1 MKTAGL
7 LAGVALAVA
16 GMGVAQAQ
24 TAACNQ
30 MKLMLT
36 AKVEAIREL
45 RGEETKRDNNYVY
58 HSSKTNLSGFN
69 GCEAKNPPKQDPD
82 EYEEYTVSCTNEFA
96 NSEAATDYLEDMFAC
111 VKDMVPERKA
121 TERFM
126 EGAYRIVE
134 MDATSWYGGRNITF
148 DFGETEFV
156 RLWVRKSYATSE
168 EVHVNLFYYF
178 KP

>member
-1 MKTAGL
+1 MKIGGMVAAAVL
-7 LAGVALAVA
+7 AAAGV
-16 GMGVAQAQ
+16 GSAQAQ
-24 TAACNQ
+24 AAACNQ

-36 AKVEAIREL
+36 AKVGAIRDL
-45 RGEETKRDNNYVY
+45 HGAETSRDNNYVY
-58 HSSKTNLSGFN
+58 HPSKTNLSGFN
-69 GCEAKNPPKQDPD
+69 GCEAKNPPEQDPD

-111 VKDMVPERKA
+111 VKDIVPERKA
-121 TERFM
+121 TERFLG
-126 EGAYRIVE
+126 GAYRIVE

-156 RLWVRKSYATSE
+156 RLWIRKSYATSE